1 MKIIKILLAAAK
13 EWLSCDM
20 SHYAAAFSYYAPFA
34 LIPLILVSVGVS
46 GFFYGT
52 TFVKN
57 IFLGWGTVFGSDLVA
72 LIDIAVQNLDIEVHT
87 YQIPIIAI
95 LFFCSVSILAFNV
108 LAIGFKKAWGN
119 EEKSVKSFFKQSLR
133 SLMFI
138 LILQIYIIVIISTE
152 GLLAT
157 LPYQAHLIS
166 QLVWFSTISAV
177 FMLFYRFLVA
187 KSPSTVAC
195 IIGGVTSGILF
206 IFAKNLVT
214 VYLEAKPVLTIFG
227 AAGLILVLLIWVYV
241 VACIIYYG
249 AIVAH
254 LYDKSLKVK

>member
-1 MKIIKILLAAAK
+1 MKLIKILISATK
-13 EWLSCDM
+13 QWLLSDM

-52 TFVKN
+52 TFVKS

-72 LIDIAVQNLDIEVHT
+72 MIDIAVQNLDIEVHT

-95 LFFCSVSILAFNV
+95 LFFCSVSILAFNA
-108 LAIGFKKAWGN
+108 LAMGFKRAWGN
-119 EEKSVKSFFKQSLR
+119 EEKSVKRFFKQSLR
-133 SLMFI
+133 SLIFI

-166 QLVWFSTISAV
+166 LLVWFSTISAV

-187 KSPSTVAC
+187 KSPSSRAC
-195 IIGGVTSGILF
+195 IVGGITAGILF
-206 IFAKNLVT
+206 IFAQNLVT

-227 AAGLILVLLIWVYV
+227 AAGLILVLLVWVYV
-241 VACIIYYG
+241 LANIIYYG

-254 LYDKSLKVK
+254 LYDKSLNIK